1 MPITVNYNPSAVIG
15 WQVAAQT
22 GAGQRAERLDT
33 RNQQLRRQ
41 DQSLALQQRAQD
53 IQAQQFQQNLQ
64 AEQQAQATAYQ
75 QQKEMS
81 DQQYQQQLI
90 LNYQHEQGQIDYVD
104 YQYKLNQ
111 KSYTDMQ
118 QRQLSEIENNIA
130 TVQQDPTLNANE
142 REYAIRQLNAKKMG
156 IQPTPMMSGQ
166 DESPWA
172 PGKRPGEIWTDESTG
187 MRLTRDSKG
196 EVNVL
201 GNATQYGGYD
211 MNTISKLTDQ
221 AMKSLTTVNAAGGE
235 IPPSPEQIEAYVM
248 QVVSL
253 QQKVRAMAGASTKPI
268 QPMQQQMP
276 DPQLS
281 PETLPSQR
289 GGGQQANPVQS
300 AQQEVSVWQ
309 SVPENVRSTANML
322 VQLYQ
327 TASQKGDTESMSV
340 AQQELRKILAQ
351 YPGLR
356 NGQ

>member
-1 MPITVNYNPSAVIG
+1 
-15 WQVAAQT
+15 
-22 GAGQRAERLDT
+22 
-33 RNQQLRRQ
+33 
-41 DQSLALQQRAQD
+41 
-53 IQAQQFQQNLQ
+53 
-64 AEQQAQATAYQ
+64 
-75 QQKEMS
+75 
-81 DQQYQQQLI
+81 
-90 LNYQHEQGQIDYVD
+90 
-104 YQYKLNQ
+104 
-111 KSYTDMQ
+111 
-118 QRQLSEIENNIA
+118 
-130 TVQQDPTLNANE
+130 
-142 REYAIRQLNAKKMG
+142 
-156 IQPTPMMSGQ
+156 
-166 DESPWA
+166 
-172 PGKRPGEIWTDESTG
+172 
-187 MRLTRDSKG
+187 
-196 EVNVL
+196 
-201 GNATQYGGYD
+201 
-211 MNTISKLTDQ
+211 
-221 AMKSLTTVNAAGGE
+221 
-235 IPPSPEQIEAYVM
+235 M